1 MRNKIVDTQQE
12 KGRAENATDIDR
24 VGDGRSCT
32 DRREKSQ
39 IKRSKRISRERKQCI
54 PNGLMFFSIGGVK
67 MQSPAS

>member
-1 MRNKIVDTQQE
+1 MRNKTVDTQQE
-12 KGRAENATDIDR
+12 EGRAENATDR

-32 DRREKSQ
+32 DRRQKSQ
-39 IKRSKRISRERKQCI
+39 IKRGKRISREWKQCI